1 MHVVVDASLLVEV
14 IVAPD
19 DDASRWLRDLLDG
32 DDLYWVPG
40 LTPLE
45 VASALR
51 KLVARGQVDADLA
64 SEGLRWLSALLVK
77 HTPIG
82 QSEMARI
89 WELRDSVTPY
99 DAAYLALTERV
110 QAETGGQACLATADG
125 KLARSP
131 AVRCPVELYGPVG

>member
-14 IVAPD
+14 IVASD
-19 DDASRWLRDLLDG
+19 DHASRWLRDLLDG
-32 DDLYWVPG
+32 DDVYWVPG

-51 KLVARGQVDADLA
+51 KLVARGQVDADPA

-82 QSEMARI
+82 QSEMAGI
-89 WELRDSVTPY
+89 WELRDSV
-99 DAAYLALTERV
+99 RR
-110 QAETGGQACLATADG
+110 CLPRAHRPGAG
-125 KLARSP
+125 
-131 AVRCPVELYGPVG
+131 